1 MNEEQNKSSKP
12 GHIKFLVK
20 RAFNTVFENLAKDL
34 NEDVLKIQLGICF
47 KGGSHVYEAFSNFS
61 KVKDINLDEY
71 FGVMMDLSG
80 GASAIDQTIC
90 QAGPVY
96 AKEFDCPVDDISIIF
111 QWKDKDSLPKA
122 VILKAGAKARALD
135 IEQEFLSN

>member
-1 MNEEQNKSSKP
+1 MNEEQKVSRPST
-12 GHIKFLVK
+12 IKTLV
-20 RAFNTVFENLAKDL
+20 RGAFNTIFENLAKDL

-47 KGGSHVYEAFSNFS
+47 KSGGHVYEAFSNFS
-61 KVKDINLDEY
+61 KVKDINIDEY

-80 GASAIDQTIC
+80 GGAAIDQTIC

-96 AKEFDCPVDDISIIF
+96 AKEFDCPIDDISIIF
-111 QWKDKDSLPKA
+111 QWKSKDSLPKA

>member
-1 MNEEQNKSSKP
+1 MSEEQKSKP

-20 RAFNTVFENLAKDL
+20 RAFNTIFENLAKDL
-34 NEDVLKIQLGICF
+34 KEDVSKIQLGICF
-47 KGGSHVYEAFSNFS
+47 KGGGHMYEAYVNFS

-71 FGVMMDLSG
+71 FGAMMDLSG
-80 GASAIDQTIC
+80 GAAAIDQTIC

-96 AKEFDCPVDDISIIF
+96 AKEFDCPVDDISIVF
-111 QWKDKDSLPKA
+111 QWREKELPKA

-135 IEQEFLSN
+135 IHK